1 MWLNMTYF
9 ANNMQTECKQTVQ
22 TDALYNER
30 KSCNED
36 IRKQQRLQGILCDN
50 LQVQEIL
57 HLYRIADNGE
67 IFWNDFSEV

>member
-9 ANNMQTECKQTVQ
+9 ANNMKTECKKTVK
-22 TDALYNER
+22 TDELYNER
-30 KSCNED
+30 KSSNED

>member
-1 MWLNMTYF
+1 
-9 ANNMQTECKQTVQ
+9 MQTKIKQADWTE
-22 TDALYNER
+22 ALDNER

>member
-1 MWLNMTYF
+1 MWLNMMYF

-30 KSCNED
+30 KSSNED

>member
-9 ANNMQTECKQTVQ
+9 ANNMQTECKQTFQ

-36 IRKQQRLQGILCDN
+36 IRKQQRLQGVLCNN

-57 HLYRIADNGE
+57 HLYRITDNGE
-67 IFWNDFSEV
+67 IFGNDFSEV

>member
-9 ANNMQTECKQTVQ
+9 ANNMQTECKQTFQ

-30 KSCNED
+30 KSSNED
-36 IRKQQRLQGILCDN
+36 IRKQQRLQGILFDN

>member
-30 KSCNED
+30 KSSNED
-36 IRKQQRLQGILCDN
+36 IRKQQSLQGILCDN

-57 HLYRIADNGE
+57 HLYRIGDNGE

>member
-1 MWLNMTYF
+1 MTYF

-30 KSCNED
+30 KSSNED

-67 IFWNDFSEV
+67 IFGNDFSEV

>member
-9 ANNMQTECKQTVQ
+9 ANNMQTECKLTVQ

-50 LQVQEIL
+50 LQV
-57 HLYRIADNGE
+57 
-67 IFWNDFSEV
+67 

>member
-9 ANNMQTECKQTVQ
+9 ANNMQTECKQAVQ

-30 KSCNED
+30 KSSNED

-67 IFWNDFSEV
+67 IFGNDFSEV